1 MHHCSAVF
9 CFTTMVYIHYTLGL
23 FKGLFKRSLHVIIF
37 FYDFLIYG
45 YQILKHLSLQP
56 PFQKVFVI
64 KLLPC
69 LEKFHIK
76 SMLRFLQKFPM
87 IV

>member
-37 FYDFLIYG
+37 FYDFSDLWFISNFEASKSSAPF
-45 YQILKHLSLQP
+45 LKS
-56 PFQKVFVI
+56 V
-64 KLLPC
+64 C
-69 LEKFHIK
+69 Y
-76 SMLRFLQKFPM
+76 
-87 IV
+87 